1 MLKPCLIMAT
11 LFAATLPSHAG
22 EGELRLGDY
31 YVISRGDRGQFLGSH
46 RLFKENASGLHEVSY
61 CGETY
66 WVRAK
71 TVAWTQ
77 LEEENERTVNVEF
90 NRGKGWRPI
99 CSKPGDQVSLADIGV
114 TLPAAEMMFTSEAEL
129 KRANRFAAIGQSFR
143 ALGTSGPQGSY
154 HAR

>member
-1 MLKPCLIMAT
+1 MLKPCLIMAS
-11 LFAATLPSHAG
+11 LVAATLPSNAA
-22 EGELRLGDY
+22 ESNLRVGDY

-46 RLFKENASGLHEVSY
+46 RLFKQNASDLHEVSY

-77 LEEENERTVNVEF
+77 VEEKNARTVNVEF
-90 NRGKGWRPI
+90 NRGKGWLPI
-99 CSKPGDQVSLADIGV
+99 CGKPGEQVSLADIGV
-114 TLPAAEMMFTSEAEL
+114 ALAAEEMLFTNEAEL
-129 KRANRFAAIGQSFR
+129 KRVNRFAAIKQSFKVYSK
-143 ALGTSGPQGSY
+143 SGPQGSY

>member
-1 MLKPCLIMAT
+1 MLKPCIIMAT
-11 LFAATLPSHAG
+11 LMVATLPSHAD
-22 EGELRLGDY
+22 ENKLHVGDY

-46 RLFKENASGLHEVSY
+46 RLFKETAPSLHKVSY

-90 NRGKGWRPI
+90 NRGKGWLPV
-99 CSKPGDQVSLADIGV
+99 CSKPGDQVSLADIGIA
-114 TLPAAEMMFTSEAEL
+114 LPAREMLFTSEAEL
-129 KRANRFAAIGQSFR
+129 KRANRFAAIGQSFKVF
-143 ALGTSGPQGSY
+143 GKSGPKSSY